1 MRLDKVLLTL
11 DVRLKTTDLLQYL
24 PCSVNIIGRA
34 LAEIAIQYETENRT
48 AYYPAIEFFKTHNN
62 IDPQLIES
70 AEQVSWLVAKLV
82 REIIQKKL
90 QSIFSSVQ
98 FLSIQT
104 LAFNMPKVR
113 PNQAGASEKLI
124 SHYTPDTVKIELVL
138 TMMRHNSDHADDR
151 AEPYARKMIF
161 RWLKAEF
168 ENITITASKKYSE

>member
-1 MRLDKVLLTL
+1 MHFDKVLITL

-24 PCSVNIIGRA
+24 PCSVDIIGRA
-34 LAEIAIQYETENRT
+34 LAEIAIQYETENKT

-62 IDPQLIES
+62 SDPQLIES

-82 REIIQKKL
+82 RETIQKKL
-90 QSIFSSVQ
+90 QPIFSSVQ

-113 PNQAGASEKLI
+113 PNQADASEELI
-124 SHYTPDTVKIELVL
+124 SHYTPDTLKVELAL
-138 TMMRHNSDHADDR
+138 TMMRHDSDHGDDW

-168 ENITITASKKYSE
+168 ESITITASKKYSE